1 MEISVNKIGGGEK
14 GETCQGLTKVHYD
27 SIDGLRALSC
37 LGIILMHIQ
46 ANTEYQLSGSFIF
59 DRIIRIR

>member
-1 MEISVNKIGGGEK
+1 MEISVNKIGGEK
-14 GETCQGLTKVHYD
+14 KEK
-27 SIDGLRALSC
+27 
-37 LGIILMHIQ
+37 Q